1 MELFNVRNV
10 LLMIQAIYLH
20 TSLFLFHS
28 LS

>member
-10 LLMIQAIYLH
+10 LLMIKAIYLY